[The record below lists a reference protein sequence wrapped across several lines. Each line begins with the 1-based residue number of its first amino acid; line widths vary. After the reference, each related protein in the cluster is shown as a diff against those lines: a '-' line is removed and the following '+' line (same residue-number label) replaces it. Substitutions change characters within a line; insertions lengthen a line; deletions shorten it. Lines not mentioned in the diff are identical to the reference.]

1 MKENQRVTITKRM
14 LKEGLLRLLEQKPLD
29 KVRVNELCEE
39 SGINRATF
47 YRHYQTPQ
55 DVLVELE
62 LDFVKQ
68 VASLSPKPRTEADAR
83 ANLERACAYLYDHAD
98 VAKILFRCNTDI
110 DMMAVLNEFF
120 QQIWELRKEDPQLG
134 QIDKDTARIILTLM
148 GGGCYCLLRQWIL
161 EDIPKT
167 PAQIAAI
174 LCNVIRWPGAELLK
188 TE

>member
-1 MKENQRVTITKRM
+1 MKENQRITITKRM
-14 LKEGLLRLLEQKPLD
+14 LKEGLLRLLEEKPLD

-62 LDFVKQ
+62 LDFVRQ
-68 VASLSPKPRTEADAR
+68 MASLSPKPKTEADAR
-83 ANLERACAYLYDHAD
+83 ANLERACSYLYEHAD
-98 VAKILFRCNTDI
+98 MAKILFRCNTDL
-110 DMMAVLNEFF
+110 DMMEVLNDLF
-120 QQIWELRKEDPQLG
+120 QQFWELRKEEPQFA
-134 QIDKDTARIILTLM
+134 QVDKDTARILLALL

-167 PAQIAAI
+167 PAEIAGI
-174 LCNVIRWPGAELLK
+174 LCKVIRWPASPELLK
-188 TE
+188 L